1 MLGAHRIGGPVYGL
15 GAGHDADVE
24 VGGSERRRQQVDDGS
39 VFATV
44 TGLLGGLA
52 IFLLGFERLTASLKS
67 AAGSRLADL
76 LARAS
81 ATPIRGAA
89 SGVAVTA
96 LIQSSSI
103 TTVLT
108 VGFAAAGVMSLTQTI
123 AVIAGSS
130 LGSTVTVQI
139 VAFDV
144 LALASGMVA
153 LGFIGA
159 SWKSRPGVA
168 QAGGALL
175 GLGLVFL
182 GMDLMGSAM
191 EPLRDQPIVA
201 DVLTGGAGPVVALLV
216 GLIFTALVQ
225 SSSATMGIV
234 VVLAAQGLV
243 ALPTAIAVALG
254 AKIGTCVT
262 AVIASAGGGVAG
274 RRVAAFHV
282 LYNLGGA
289 LLWLPLIGVL
299 ATVATAVSPS
309 APDLTG
315 TARLAAEVPRQL
327 ANAFTMFTA
336 VNLLLVLPFTKPIA
350 RGVRR
355 LVKERDLDPFATS
368 DYLDAAVLAT
378 PAVALELAR
387 REVARLGIEVV
398 DLVRRGG
405 DAAFRGQLAELE
417 RIKAADDTIDDRRR
431 AIVTYLADLN
441 RGELT
446 DQQADEVAT
455 LLGIA
460 DDLEA
465 VGDVVATNLVRLGR
479 KRHEERITIAD
490 STLEVLDE
498 LHARV
503 TDDLDE
509 AVRAIGAGDRD
520 ALAAVLRQ
528 AREVTAMRDAA
539 LARQADRLVS
549 AGPEKAGRYAREV
562 ELIAHLYRI
571 HALTRRVART
581 DLAEPV
587 LNDPDGDDGSDR
599 GR

>member
-1 MLGAHRIGGPVYGL
+1 VERAQREPVVRGGVGTAIEDRIG
-15 GAGHDADVE
+15 AVE
-24 VGGSERRRQQVDDGS
+24 EGS
-39 VFATV
+39 VFTIV
-44 TGLLGGLA
+44 TGLFGGLA
-52 IFLLGFERLTASLKS
+52 IFLLGFDRLTASLKS

-89 SGVAVTA
+89 SGVVVTA
-96 LIQSSSI
+96 LIQSSSV

-108 VGFAAAGVMSLTQTI
+108 VGFAAAGIMTLTQTVG
-123 AVIAGSS
+123 VIAGSA

-144 LALASGMVA
+144 LALASAMVA
-153 LGFIGA
+153 VGFVG
-159 SWKSRPGVA
+159 SRWKARPGVA

-191 EPLRDQPIVA
+191 APLRDQPIIA
-201 DVLTGGAGPVVALLV
+201 DVLTGGAGPLVALSV

-262 AVIASAGGGVAG
+262 AVIAASGGGVAA
-274 RRVAAFHV
+274 RRVASFHV
-282 LYNLGGA
+282 LFNLGGA
-289 LLWLPLIGVL
+289 LIWLPLIGVL
-299 ATVATAVSPS
+299 AEVATAVSPS
-309 APDLTG
+309 APELSG
-315 TARLAAEVPRQL
+315 QARSAAEVPRQL

-336 VNLLLVLPFTKPIA
+336 VNMLLVLPFTQPIA
-350 RGVRR
+350 RGLRR
-355 LVKERDLDPFATS
+355 LVRERVADPFALT
-368 DYLDAAVLAT
+368 DYLDPAVLST

-387 REVARLGIEVV
+387 REVGHLGIEVV

-405 DAAFRGQLAELE
+405 EAALRGQLEALE
-417 RIKAADDTIDDRRR
+417 RVHADDDVIDDRRR
-431 AIVTYLADLN
+431 AIVIYLADLN

-446 DQQADEVAT
+446 DRQADDVAS
-455 LLGIA
+455 LLAIA

-465 VGDVVATNLVRLGR
+465 IGDVVATNLVRLGR
-479 KRHEERITIAD
+479 KRLEERLDIAA
-490 STLEVLDE
+490 STLSVLDE
-498 LHARV
+498 LHRRIVA
-503 TDDLDE
+503 DLEE
-509 AVRAIGAGDRD
+509 AVRAIAAGDRD
-520 ALAAVLRQ
+520 ALSAVLRQ

-539 LARQADRLVS
+539 LARQADRLV
-549 AGPEKAGRYAREV
+549 AGGPEKAGRYAREV
-562 ELIAHLYRI
+562 ELIAHLYRV

-581 DLAEPV
+581 ELAEPI
-587 LNDPDGDDGSDR
+587 LSDPEPEDDAGSGMAGGEQDLR
-599 GR
+599 

>member
-1 MLGAHRIGGPVYGL
+1 M
-15 GAGHDADVE
+15 
-24 VGGSERRRQQVDDGS
+24 DDTS
-39 VFATV
+39 VFAVV
-44 TGLLGGLA
+44 TGLFGGLA

-96 LIQSSSI
+96 LIQSSSV

-123 AVIAGSS
+123 GVIAGSA

-144 LALASGMVA
+144 LALASAMVA
-153 LGFIGA
+153 VGFLGA
-159 SWKSRPGVA
+159 QWKARPGVA

-182 GMDLMGSAM
+182 GMDLMGTAM
-191 EPLRDQPIVA
+191 SPLRDQPIVT
-201 DVLTGGAGPVVALLV
+201 DVLTGGAGPLVALLV
-216 GLIFTALVQ
+216 GLVLTALVQ

-262 AVIASAGGGVAG
+262 AVIAASGGGVAA
-274 RRVAAFHV
+274 RRVASFHV
-282 LYNLGGA
+282 LFNLGGA

-299 ATVATAVSPS
+299 ADIATAVSPS
-309 APDLTG
+309 APQLSG
-315 TARLAAEVPRQL
+315 QARLAAEVPRQL
-327 ANAFTMFTA
+327 ANAFTLFTA
-336 VNLLLVLPFTKPIA
+336 VNLVLVLPFTQPIA
-350 RGVRR
+350 RGLRR
-355 LVKERDLDPFATS
+355 LVRDRVADPFAS
-368 DYLDAAVLAT
+368 ADHLDPAVLST

-387 REVARLGIEVV
+387 LEVGRLGAEVV

-405 DAAFRGQLAELE
+405 EAALRGQLPALQ
-417 RIKAADDTIDDRRR
+417 RVKADDDAIDDRRR

-446 DQQADEVAT
+446 DEQADDVAS
-455 LLGIA
+455 LLAIA

-479 KRHEERITIAD
+479 KRLEERLTIAE
-490 STLEVLDE
+490 STLEVLDA

-503 TDDLDE
+503 TDDLAH
-509 AVRAIGAGDRD
+509 AVRAIAAGDRD
-520 ALAAVLRQ
+520 ALTAVLRQ

-539 LARQADRLVS
+539 LARQADRLV
-549 AGPEKAGRYAREV
+549 AGGPDKAGRYAREV
-562 ELIAHLYRI
+562 ELIAHLYRV

-581 DLAEPV
+581 ELADPV
-587 LNDPDGDDGSDR
+587 LTDPDPGQGPGQTPGAGSPRPDPT
-599 GR
+599 